1 MTPSGPEAAGIAFM
15 LMRGGTSRGVFVL
28 ADDLP
33 ADPAERDDLLCR
45 VIGVPHPLQVDGVG
59 GAHQLTSKVAV
70 INRSAHPDA
79 DVDYLFL
86 QVAVDR
92 SAVSAGQPCGNILA
106 GVAPFALERGL
117 VPPRGERTD
126 VRIRMVNSDGLVT
139 AVVQTPDGRPTYA
152 GTTTLSGVD
161 APAAPITL
169 RFHDLTGSIASALLP
184 TGNRTDEICDVPVT
198 CIDNGMPVVL
208 LPAVEL
214 GVTGHEAVEDLEA
227 DRALAERVERI
238 RLTAGPMM
246 GLGDVR
252 TSTMPKMT
260 IVAPPRDGGTI
271 ATRSF
276 IPHRVHR
283 SIGVFAA
290 TSVAAGVALSG
301 TVVPHGDLPDAGLV
315 RVEHPSGHVDVRIDA
330 DDARTQVHSSEML
343 RTARKIVDGTV
354 WPAPAEPSTGGP
366 R

>member
-1 MTPSGPEAAGIAFM
+1 MTRSGPDAGIALM
-15 LMRGGTSRGVFVL
+15 LMRGGTSRGVYVL

-33 ADPAERDDLLCR
+33 GDPVERDDLVRRL
-45 VIGVPHPLQVDGVG
+45 IGAPHPLQVDGVG
-59 GAHQLTSKVAV
+59 GAHPLTSKVAV
-70 INRSAHPDA
+70 ISRSEHPDA

-92 SAVSAGQPCGNILA
+92 PAISAGQPCGNILA
-106 GVAPFALERGL
+106 GVGPFALERGL
-117 VPPRGERTD
+117 VSPRGETTD

-139 AVVQTPDGRPTYA
+139 AVVQTPHGRPTYA

-161 APAAPITL
+161 APAAPVTL
-169 RFHDLTGSIASALLP
+169 RFHDLTGSIAPALLP
-184 TGNRTDEICDVPVT
+184 TGNRTDEVCDVPVT
-198 CIDNGMPVVL
+198 CIDNGMPIVL
-208 LPAVEL
+208 LPAGEL
-214 GVTGHEAVEDLEA
+214 GLTGHETVEDLES

-260 IVAPPRDGGTI
+260 IVAPPQHGGTI

-290 TSVAAGVALSG
+290 TSVAAGVVLSG
-301 TVVPHGDLPDAGLV
+301 TVAEHGGLPEEGLV

-330 DDARTQVHSSEML
+330 DDDRTRVHSSEML
-343 RTARKIVDGTV
+343 RTARKIVDGIA
-354 WPAPAEPSTGGP
+354 WPVAAGP
-366 R
+366 TTKGTP